1 MSTSKKLTVADFG
14 KDHWS
19 LLAYVETLCVD
30 SHSGTGI
37 GEIDKRRIRCNPKRH
52 PMHAVNANFGV
63 GGWNAEYGTR
73 LSGFFLEG
81 DKRDLGRR
89 LIEHD
94 DWDCLNDLE
103 DAGLLEVMSEA
114 NGFVML
120 TEKGMKVAARVR
132 EWKAKGGHFAT
143 FTYSEPAKV

>member
-1 MSTSKKLTVADFG
+1 MKKAIEMSDFG

-30 SHSGTGI
+30 SHVGKGVGT
-37 GEIDKRRIRCNPKRH
+37 IDKRRIRCNQKRH

-63 GGWNAEYGTR
+63 TGWNADYGTR

-81 DKRDLGRR
+81 EKRDLGRR

-94 DWDCLNDLE
+94 DWDCLDDLE
-103 DAGLLEVMSEA
+103 RTGLIEILSEA
-114 NGFVML
+114 NGFVRL
-120 TEKGMKVAARVR
+120 TDKGIAVAGRIR

-143 FTYSEPAKV
+143 FQHSEPVGAK